1 MLIRNH
7 RLHDDCQTWV
17 RLSTT
22 FRYPPNLNLFR
33 LANSV
38 IEDMAALCSHCV
50 DFGPEDQLIT
60 CDVLDGGQCSPC
72 KERAAIRRQI
82 KQLKAQHDAIGTAMN
97 AVHDPFI
104 HKLPPEIGSRI
115 LHLSLPTLN
124 NGEHQQK
131 ATPGPASD
139 IWARP
144 LKLGSVC
151 RKWRQLVWAT
161 PHLWTIL
168 YIGIKPSMTQSMA
181 ESLPGLLHE
190 WLGRTGALPLTVHF
204 FHKDWDLGLPEDD
217 PEDDPPRDTKTRKN
231 ALEVATGLAIDIL
244 NLHSGRWRN
253 LHLTAGADII
263 KRFSSSTEPKQLV
276 CLELAATPVKALLP
290 MPEFMTE
297 SKLNVTHLKLSR
309 FPLTLINVR
318 WDNIT
323 HATLSEVTIRKGLD
337 LLRQAPSLEYYCLS
351 TCARRDI
358 GFINSVLH
366 PRLRSL
372 HLSTSYTEGVLNK
385 INLPS
390 LEEWTPNT
398 SGERHSIAAMLSFVQ
413 RSGCSIKVLNLDNL
427 STLYEVENLL
437 QKLPSLER
445 LQLCFWLTEGD
456 EEAVMDDILL
466 RIFDSDSDLTP
477 EPFLPHLQFLECK
490 MGDPVPPFSWHYIPM
505 LYRNG
510 LRRSFALKAFASKS
524 HINDETAA
532 QLLQLADEGVDL
544 QIIDQSKGGDFL
556 ENFRN
561 RMHEQEV

>member
-1 MLIRNH
+1 
-7 RLHDDCQTWV
+7 V
-17 RLSTT
+17 R
-22 FRYPPNLNLFR
+22 
-33 LANSV
+33 SV
-38 IEDMAALCSHCV
+38 SEDMAALCSHCGE
-50 DFGPEDQLIT
+50 FGPEDRLLT

-72 KERAAIRRQI
+72 KERAAIRHQI
-82 KQLKAQHDAIGTAMN
+82 KQLKAQHDTIGTAMN

-124 NGEHQQK
+124 TGEHQRK
-131 ATPGPASD
+131 ATSGPGSD

-151 RKWRQLVWAT
+151 RKWRQLAWAT
-161 PHLWTIL
+161 PHLWTTL
-168 YIGIKPSMTQSMA
+168 YIGIKPSMTQAMA

-190 WLGRTGALPLTVHF
+190 WLGRTGAFPLTVYF
-204 FHKDWDLGLPEDD
+204 FHKDWDIALSDD
-217 PEDDPPRDTKTRKN
+217 DLPRDIKTRKN

-263 KRFSSSTEPKQLV
+263 KCFFSSAKAKQLV
-276 CLELAATPVKALLP
+276 SLELAARTLLP

-297 SKLNVTHLKLSR
+297 SELNVTHLKLNH

-358 GFINSVLH
+358 GFINPVLH

-372 HLSTSYTEGVLNK
+372 RLSETSYTEGVLNK

-398 SGERHSIAAMLSFVQ
+398 SGERHSIAAMLSFVR

-427 STLYEVENLL
+427 VTLSEVEKLL

-445 LQLCFWLTEGD
+445 LRLRFWLTHGD
-456 EEAVMDDILL
+456 EEAVMDDILI
-466 RIFDSDSDLTP
+466 RIFDSVP
-477 EPFLPHLQFLECK
+477 EDCTSKPFLPHLQFIECK
-490 MGDPVPPFSWHYIPM
+490 MGNPVPPFSWDYIPIF
-505 LYRNG
+505 YRNDH
-510 LRRSFALKAFASKS
+510 RRSLALRAFADKS
-524 HINDETAA
+524 HMTEETAA
-532 QLLQLADEGVDL
+532 QLLQLVDEGVDL
-544 QIIDQSKGGDFL
+544 QIIDELKGGNFL